1 MQRRKR
7 LKFWRIERRLKQKDI
22 AEQLGIT
29 PAHYSNIERG
39 ITDPSYE
46 LLTRFTRVF
55 NDEENV
61 IYLFE
66 KGEDIEWGL

>member
-7 LKFWRIERRLKQKDI
+7 LIFWRIERRLKQKDI